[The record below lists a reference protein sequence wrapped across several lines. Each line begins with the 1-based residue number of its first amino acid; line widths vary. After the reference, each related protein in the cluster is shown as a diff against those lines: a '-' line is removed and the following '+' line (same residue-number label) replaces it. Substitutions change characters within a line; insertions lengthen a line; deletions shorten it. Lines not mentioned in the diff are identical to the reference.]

1 MDDTPIRV
9 CATADT
15 LTLYWDKPAG
25 APADCRYEVCAG
37 GRIPV
42 TVAHTHCTLTGLA
55 PATEYTLEVWL
66 EGRSLGTCR
75 ASTEPRLPRLDARDI
90 TVRDC
95 RAPRVLIH
103 AVPYNNDGTPAPQP
117 PKFSDF
123 TFTGVTLTGRALVQ
137 GAWQEVCPVEVEGFE
152 APGGE
157 VCGVHC
163 YGCTLAENR
172 CELRP
177 RRCCEVSFATA
188 PDREED

>member
-15 LTLYWDKPAG
+15 LTLYWDKPAR

-123 TFTGVTLTGRALVQ
+123 TFTGVTLTGARWCR
-137 GAWQEVCPVEVEGFE
+137 G
-152 APGGE
+152 
-157 VCGVHC
+157 
-163 YGCTLAENR
+163 
-172 CELRP
+172 
-177 RRCCEVSFATA
+177 
-188 PDREED
+188 PDRRSARSRSKDLRNRAARYAGCIFTAVRLLKMAANCGCGAAAK

>member
-9 CATADT
+9 C
-15 LTLYWDKPAG
+15 
-25 APADCRYEVCAG
+25 
-37 GRIPV
+37 
-42 TVAHTHCTLTGLA
+42 
-55 PATEYTLEVWL
+55 ATEYTLEVWL

-152 APGGE
+152 EPGGE
-157 VCGVHC
+157 VCRVH
-163 YGCTLAENR
+163 
-172 CELRP
+172 
-177 RRCCEVSFATA
+177 FTA
-188 PDREED
+188 VRLLKMAANCGRGAAAK

>member
-1 MDDTPIRV
+1 M
-9 CATADT
+9 
-15 LTLYWDKPAG
+15 LSSAG
-25 APADCRYEVCAG
+25 
-37 GRIPV
+37 
-42 TVAHTHCTLTGLA
+42 
-55 PATEYTLEVWL
+55 
-66 EGRSLGTCR
+66 
-75 ASTEPRLPRLDARDI
+75 PRDS

-152 APGGE
+152 EPGGE
-157 VCGVHC
+157 VCRVHF
-163 YGCTLAENR
+163 YGCTLAEDG
-172 CELRP
+172 CELRL